1 MDSMEFTFETQYN
14 AKTMT
19 TMAKA
24 LRKTIRQKHSRRSHL
39 FGWIVTILGLFLV
52 VANFA
57 LDFRT
62 IVTLVAVLAIVIA
75 LVFEDTIN
83 GYMAKKR
90 LLPGTEKAV
99 TIFSE
104 CGFHS
109 TTDVGKSEWNYDK
122 IMLIAETADF
132 FVFVFSTSHAQ
143 LYDKRHLQGG
153 TVDAFRRFIEDVTGK
168 QVQSVR

>member
-1 MDSMEFTFETQYN
+1 MEFTFETQYN
-14 AKTMT
+14 AKTMA

-24 LRKTIRQKHSRRSHL
+24 LRKTIRRKHSRRSHL
-39 FGWIVTILGLFLV
+39 FGWIVTVLGLFLV

-90 LLPGTEKAV
+90 LL
-99 TIFSE
+99 F
-104 CGFHS
+104 
-109 TTDVGKSEWNYDK
+109 
-122 IMLIAETADF
+122 
-132 FVFVFSTSHAQ
+132 Q
-143 LYDKRHLQGG
+143 
-153 TVDAFRRFIEDVTGK
+153 
-168 QVQSVR
+168 